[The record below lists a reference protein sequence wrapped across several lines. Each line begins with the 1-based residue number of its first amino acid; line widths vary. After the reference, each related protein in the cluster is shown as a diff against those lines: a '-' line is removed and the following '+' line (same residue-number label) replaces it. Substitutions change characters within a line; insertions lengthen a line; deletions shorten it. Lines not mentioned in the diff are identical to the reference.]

1 MTTGYIHVYHKLT
14 ITLSGLQIF
23 HRIHFWNMESSWRE
37 LPGTEFIRMM
47 GWLKYSSHCL
57 QFWMSER
64 RSPLNGWWSC
74 SITRQSIQAW
84 NIHKC
89 YCKTS
94 MQFSFVK
101 NIWLRTNFMAYNSA
115 KYNTYQ
121 NQNIDPIPNTKLL
134 RCINIC
140 QTIFLNETRAIKEK
154 SD

>member
-1 MTTGYIHVYHKLT
+1 MYIYTLEMSLTCHDYACLHKLT

-84 NIHKC
+84 NIHN
-89 YCKTS
+89 S
-94 MQFSFVK
+94 VQFSFVRK
-101 NIWLRTNFMAYNSA
+101 RWLRTIFMDYDNIYT
-115 KYNTYQ
+115 KYNTLS
-121 NQNIDPIPNTKLL
+121 NTLKNFKNLI
-134 RCINIC
+134 RII
-140 QTIFLNETRAIKEK
+140 EEKIKETK
-154 SD
+154 

>member
-1 MTTGYIHVYHKLT
+1 MYYKLT

-84 NIHKC
+84 NIHN
-89 YCKTS
+89 S
-94 MQFSFVK
+94 VQFSFVRK
-101 NIWLRTNFMAYNSA
+101 RWWRTIFMDYDNI
-115 KYNTYQ
+115 YNTKYIVKYIFFS
-121 NQNIDPIPNTKLL
+121 NFI
-134 RCINIC
+134 R
-140 QTIFLNETRAIKEK
+140 TIEEK
-154 SD
+154 SNIYTVTIILLLSLKYLDVLMYMY